1 LGLNLKDALQ
11 KAKEFI
17 THAIEQA
24 PNIGHGPGPV
34 NHKAGGN
41 HVS

>member
-24 PNIGHGPGPV
+24 PNIGHGRGPI
-34 NHKAGGN
+34 NHKAGGAY
-41 HVS
+41 VA